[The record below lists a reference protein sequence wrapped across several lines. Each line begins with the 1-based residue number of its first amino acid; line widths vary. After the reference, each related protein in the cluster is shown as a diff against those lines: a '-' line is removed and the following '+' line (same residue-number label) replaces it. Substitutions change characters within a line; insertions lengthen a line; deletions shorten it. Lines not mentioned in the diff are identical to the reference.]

1 VSGRFGSTRIKAR
14 LQECRTRVRQA
25 SGFSRHGAA
34 SARTPRRTHGRGRT
48 ARQVIWMVL
57 RDSLILT
64 AIGAMI
70 GVPLALLTGRA
81 LASALFDVKPNDLPS
96 VLFALGGIA
105 AVAVGGS
112 FIPARRAAAI
122 DPLTALRSE

>member
-1 VSGRFGSTRIKAR
+1 
-14 LQECRTRVRQA
+14 
-25 SGFSRHGAA
+25 
-34 SARTPRRTHGRGRT
+34 
-48 ARQVIWMVL
+48 MVL

-81 LASALFDVKPNDLPS
+81 LASALFDVKPNDLAS